1 LTHEANLG
9 HYVRVTQSRTNL
21 IPSEATLTPEVR
33 AVLLE
38 LGAALDGHKPLQV
51 HNHGVVAMVDEF
63 LSTTQAKENGNERQ
77 SKRRPAARSWER
89 SARRK
94 GQTSGSRTSRTTS
107 RFSGGN
113 LRTAYEEQVMR
124 LTDAYSTLQTFP
136 DKDGIWL
143 LAGSEIVSNLSR
155 GATFL
160 VALPYLAGV
169 GPKAWGYWNSN
180 GRISWMGPRHTNF
193 KDGSICAFSPI
204 EGAWMEGGDLR
215 TLVDLYSVWALRQLF
230 LESFGRWPGKQ
241 YALSGEDVRMQA
253 YYRLVECKDD
263 ELCGCGSENRKYA
276 DCCKWS
282 DQQFDIT
289 QLMALFLKRVEN
301 GFASRRP
308 PVSITHYFE
317 GRSSMPAI
325 VDVHLQL
332 RQMQSGLA

>member
-1 LTHEANLG
+1 LTHQPNLE
-9 HYVRVTQSRTNL
+9 HLVWVTQSRTKL
-21 IPSEATLTPEVR
+21 IPSEATLAPEVQ

-38 LGAALDGHKPLQV
+38 LGAALDGQKPLQV
-51 HNHGVVAMVDEF
+51 HDHGIVAMVDEF
-63 LSTTQAKENGNERQ
+63 SSTTQTKENGNERQ
-77 SKRRPAARSWER
+77 SKRRPAARSRER

-94 GQTSGSRTSRTTS
+94 GQTNGSRTSRTTS

-113 LRTAYEEQVMR
+113 LHTAYEEQLMR
-124 LTDAYSTLQTFP
+124 LADAYPTLQTFP

-160 VALPYLAGV
+160 VALPYLAGA

-180 GRISWMGPRHTNF
+180 GSINWMGPRHTNF
-193 KDGSICAFSPI
+193 QDGSICAFSPG
-204 EGAWMEGGDLR
+204 EGAWSEGGDLR
-215 TLVDLYSVWALRQLF
+215 TLFDLYCVWALRQLY

-263 ELCGCGSENRKYA
+263 ELCGCGSENQKYT

-282 DQQFDIT
+282 DQQFDLT

-308 PVSITHYFE
+308 PISITDYIE
-317 GRSSMPAI
+317 GRSSLPGI

-332 RQMQSGLA
+332 RQMQSDPV

>member
-1 LTHEANLG
+1 MTHEANLG

-51 HNHGVVAMVDEF
+51 HNHGVVAMVEEF
-63 LSTTQAKENGNERQ
+63 LSTNQAKENGNERQ
-77 SKRRPAARSWER
+77 CKRRPTAGSWEG

-94 GQTSGSRTSRTTS
+94 GQTSGPRTSRSTP
-107 RFSGGN
+107 RLSGGD
-113 LRTAYEEQVMR
+113 LRKAYEEQVTR
-124 LTDAYSTLQTFP
+124 LADAYPTLQTFP
-136 DKDGIWL
+136 ENDGMWL
-143 LAGSEIVSNLSR
+143 LAKSEIVSNLQR
-155 GATFL
+155 GAAFL
-160 VALPYLAGV
+160 VALPYLGGA
-169 GPKAWGYWNSN
+169 GPKAWGYWTSDA
-180 GRISWMGPRHTNF
+180 GTTWMGPRHTNF
-193 KDGSICAFSPI
+193 QDGSICAFSPG
-204 EGAWMEGGDLR
+204 EGAWSEDGDLR
-215 TLVDLYSVWALRQLF
+215 TLFDLYSVWALRQLY

-241 YALSGEDVRMQA
+241 YSLSGEDVRMQA

-289 QLMALFLKRVEN
+289 QLMTLFLKRVEN

-308 PVSITHYFE
+308 PVSITNYIE

-332 RQMQSGLA
+332 RLLQSGSA